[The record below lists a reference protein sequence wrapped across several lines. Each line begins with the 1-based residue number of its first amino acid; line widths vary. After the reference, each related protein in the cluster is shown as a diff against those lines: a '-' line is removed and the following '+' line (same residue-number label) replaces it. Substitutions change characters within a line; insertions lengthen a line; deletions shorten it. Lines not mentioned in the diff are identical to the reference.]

1 MEMTACSFAEQQSD
15 ITVAFP
21 KKKKKEPGIII
32 NYVVGCNINKLKV
45 IPLLN

>member
-21 KKKKKEPGIII
+21 KKKEPGIII

>member
-1 MEMTACSFAEQQSD
+1 MEVTACSFAEQQSD
-15 ITVAFP
+15 ILLLFQI
-21 KKKKKEPGIII
+21 KEPGIII